1 MKTDEKNVL
10 NLCERMMDGLTS
22 EDEETFL
29 TDFFAS
35 NPDVPDSLKCYK
47 TMFSLLTEDKI
58 DFTEKEINQFVEERK
73 RRVISCRIWKP
84 LAVAASITI
93 VCLFGWWKFGLQ
105 TEKNSLEPSMEKAAH
120 VVARTK
126 PQLVFHIVKQ
136 TVVHHQRVGNSIFEK
151 SRVIPVYEGVDK
163 NSIKWELNAAVDDN
177 VPETNLLT
185 ASGEV
190 SDSLKKVHFSKE
202 LTLSAHKLSLTDEEI
217 VNEMLSEVL
226 FEIRSEQ
233 RQLLHENEDIIR
245 ISRQVNKE
253 SCAY

>member
-1 MKTDEKNVL
+1 MKTEEKDVL
-10 NLCERMMDGLTS
+10 NLCERMVDGLTS
-22 EDEETFL
+22 EEEETFL

-47 TMFSLLTEDKI
+47 TMFSLLADDKI
-58 DFTEKEINQFVEERK
+58 GFSEKEINQFVKERN

-84 LAVAASITI
+84 WAVAASITI
-93 VCLFGWWKFGLQ
+93 VCLLGWWKFCLQ
-105 TEKNSLEPSMEKAAH
+105 TERNASEPSMRQVAH
-120 VVARTK
+120 VVVKMR
-126 PQLVFHIVKQ
+126 PQLVLPALKQ
-136 TVVHHQRVGNSIFEK
+136 TVVHHQSMRNSNFEK
-151 SRVIPVYEGVDK
+151 SRVTPVSEGVDI
-163 NSIKWELNAAVDDN
+163 NSIKWELDAAADVN

-185 ASGEV
+185 ASGEA
-190 SDSLKKVHFSKE
+190 SDSLKKVHFRKE
-202 LTLSAHKLSLTDEEI
+202 NTLSANELSLTDEEI

-233 RQLLHENEDIIR
+233 RPLLHENEDMIR